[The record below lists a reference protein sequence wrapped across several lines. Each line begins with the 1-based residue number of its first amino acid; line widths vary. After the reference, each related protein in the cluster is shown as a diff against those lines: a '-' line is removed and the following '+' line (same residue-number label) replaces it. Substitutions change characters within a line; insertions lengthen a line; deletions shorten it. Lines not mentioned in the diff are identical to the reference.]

1 MKQIKIYGL
10 SSSESPDNI
19 RYIGK
24 TINKLKNRLQRHLS
38 DYKHENTYKSRW
50 IKKEI
55 KKGNKIIIKEIF
67 LVPFDEDWAKWEIHY
82 ISEYKNLGY
91 KLTNTTTGGDGL
103 HGEGNPFYG
112 KKHSKETIEK
122 IKNSNPL
129 KRAVDMYDLKG
140 NLINSYISINEA
152 GLKNNVS
159 MNLISDVCRNRPKHK
174 TAGGFVWRFKGEPFS
189 LEYLNPAEHLRKEIC
204 QYNKIGELLN
214 EFESIFKAAEITL
227 LSCGNIS
234 RCCNKEIKTV
244 GGYVWRFKGDK
255 FSYSKN
261 RKDAKSVIQFSET
274 GAYIRE
280 FNSASEASKETGIY
294 YTGIY
299 FCCKGKYK
307 NAGGFIWKFS

>member
-10 SSSESPDNI
+10 SSSDSPDNI

-55 KKGNKIIIKEIF
+55 KKGNKILIKEIF
-67 LVPFDEDWAKWEIHY
+67 LVPTTDDWTKWEIFY
-82 ISEYKNLGY
+82 ISEYKKLGY

-103 HGEGNPFYG
+103 HGDGNPFYG
-112 KKHSKETIEK
+112 KKHTKKTIQK
-122 IKNSNPL
+122 IKDSNPL
-129 KRAVDMYDLKG
+129 KKAVDMYDLNG
-140 NLINSYISINEA
+140 NLIESYISINEA
-152 GLKNNVS
+152 ALENNLL

-189 LEYLNPAEHLRKEIC
+189 LEYLNPAEHLRKKVC
-204 QYNKIGELLN
+204 KYNKNGDLLKD
-214 EFESIFKAAEITL
+214 FESILEASKITN

-244 GGYVWRFKGDK
+244 GGFVWRFKGDK
-255 FSYSKN
+255 FSYIKTRN
-261 RKDAKSVIQFSET
+261 DAKSVIQFSES
-274 GAYIRE
+274 GAYIKE
-280 FNSASEASKETGIY
+280 FKSVSEASKETGIY

-307 NAGGFIWKFS
+307 TAGGFKWGFA